1 MNGRLGARTIAV
13 VAAVVV
19 AVVVVAVVVVL
30 GRRDDGRNAVGAPQ
44 SVATVRV
51 NVTPRVHAFG
61 EQIVAE
67 VVGVFDREYVV
78 PGSIQV
84 NARFDPYQFVSP
96 LETDT
101 DEIGRLLRVRY
112 RYTLD
117 CLSEECTPTEGAAA
131 SAIELP
137 PGRIA
142 YRYRGT
148 AGRAGQTIRWPLLR
162 VTSRLSAPAL
172 EAGRWRADPRIVPAA
187 SYSVSPG
194 VLAGVLLTGSILL
207 LLLAG
212 AIGWRLIA
220 PRVQVAAGPEVDTR
234 PPLERALELARA
246 ASQNG
251 SAPDRRKALER
262 LARELGGVG
271 LGDLADRARTLAWSP
286 AGPSPDAVEQLARDA
301 RAAHEG
307 TPA

>member
-1 MNGRLGARTIAV
+1 MTGRFGARTTAV
-13 VAAVVV
+13 VAAAVV
-19 AVVVVAVVVVL
+19 ALVVVAVVVVL
-30 GRRDDGRNAVGAPQ
+30 GRRDDGRNAVGAPR

-51 NVTPRVHAFG
+51 NITPRVHAFG
-61 EQIVAE
+61 ERIVAE
-67 VVGVFDREYVV
+67 VVAVFDRDYVV
-78 PGSIQV
+78 PASIQI
-84 NARFDPYQFVSP
+84 NARFDPYEFAAP

-101 DEIGRLLRVRY
+101 AEFGRLLRVRY

-117 CLSEECTPTEGAAA
+117 CLSEECTPSEDTPAV
-131 SAIELP
+131 ELP

-148 AGRAGQTIRWPLLR
+148 AGRAGQTIRWPLVR
-162 VTSRLSAPAL
+162 ATSRVSTAEL
-172 EAGRWRADPRIVPAA
+172 ERARWRADPRIVPAA
-187 SYSVSPG
+187 SYSTSPG
-194 VLAGVLLTGSILL
+194 VLAGVLLTASVLL
-207 LLLAG
+207 LLLGG

-220 PRVQVAAGPEVDTR
+220 PRVRVAAEPEADTR
-234 PPLERALELARA
+234 PPLERALELARL
-246 ASQNG
+246 ASRNG

-271 LGDLADRARTLAWSP
+271 LGDLAERARTLAWSP
-286 AGPSPDAVEQLARDA
+286 AGPSPDAVDQLARDA